1 MEHMES
7 RIRSANDNEAIRNPY
22 TLANKFA
29 PEILGAVSAE
39 FNLME
44 EVSLLSEDESGIY
57 MSKEE
62 PDMLCCLVLGNK
74 NGHLY
79 LVTGKVSTDGK
90 VLSDFK
96 TAVIG

>member
-1 MEHMES
+1 MES
-7 RIRSANDNEAIRNPY
+7 SIRSANDNETIRNPH

-29 PEILGAVSAE
+29 PEILSAVSAG
-39 FNLME
+39 FNLLEE

-90 VLSDFK
+90 SISDFK